1 MKVRPPTPF
10 VVIGTGENQ
19 LAEIN
24 RQDGLSVTEDVKVIP
39 SYADN
44 VLVTGPRYI
53 PEEIKCLT
61 SYSLSHRMSGVLRKQ
76 KKLKKNTLNL

>member
-10 VVIGTGENQ
+10 VVIGPGENR
-19 LAEIN
+19 LAETGK
-24 RQDGLSVTEDVKVIP
+24 RDELTEVTKEITVIP

-53 PEEIKCLT
+53 PEEIRCLT
-61 SYSLSHRMSGVLRKQ
+61 SYSLSHRMSGILCKR
-76 KKLKKNTLNL
+76 